1 MLVMSNESPDERWR
15 PRPGTLDRQTAW
27 IFRTNAVINLLLA
40 ARGIVDPNGTAAAF
54 GGHPP
59 NYPFLIR
66 LWSGLVLMFGVM
78 FWETS
83 RDVRGKAVLIKYN
96 WIEKTITATAVT
108 LGYLAGD
115 VPGKLMLVIVL
126 TNWLWIPIIATY
138 DLRLRR
144 DMRSEAAMGAMPTP
158 SHQRKAASP
167 RNPPWAAVNEAQT
180 SHNATTQ

>member
-1 MLVMSNESPDERWR
+1 MTNESGKKRW
-15 PRPGTLDRQTAW
+15 PMGTLDQQITW
-27 IFRTNAVINLLLA
+27 VFRACAAINLVLS
-40 ARGIVDPNGTAAAF
+40 ARGIIDPNGMAATF
-54 GGHPP
+54 GGPAP

-115 VPGKLMLVIVL
+115 VPVRLLLLIVF
-126 TNWLWIPIIATY
+126 TNWLWIPVILSC

-144 DMRSEAAMGAMPTP
+144 DLRPHPGRSPGGPRQAAGTTP
-158 SHQRKAASP
+158 ASALPHHP
-167 RNPPWAAVNEAQT
+167 R
-180 SHNATTQ
+180 S